1 MCLSV
6 VLYKNKFLTS
16 FHTKINPTLVGLP
29 FCLIQL
35 PFTPL
40 CHVLSSNKKQP
51 FKKCQPK
58 KYAQT
63 KFSKNLKVPF
73 FTLTFPL
80 PHKLLHQIEKIYAKK
95 SKTTKNQSYFHI
107 KHLFTEFINICQCVL
122 TLTTINETN

>member
-6 VLYKNKFLTS
+6 VLYKNKFLSS

-40 CHVLSSNKKQP
+40 CHVLSSNKKTAIQ
-51 FKKCQPK
+51 KCQPK
-58 KYAQT
+58 NTRKRNSQ
-63 KFSKNLKVPF
+63 KNLKVPF

-80 PHKLLHQIEKIYAKK
+80 PHKLLHQIEKNLRKKIENDKKPKLFPHKTFVHRIYQYM
-95 SKTTKNQSYFHI
+95 SVCSNPYHD
-107 KHLFTEFINICQCVL
+107 
-122 TLTTINETN
+122 